1 MELQSRPLVG
11 SAEGNVFGFVI
22 RSRVRQD
29 IAAHVPIHI
38 AGSGG

>member
-1 MELQSRPLVG
+1 MELHPKPMVEPV
-11 SAEGNVFGFVI
+11 EGDISGFVF

-29 IAAHVPIHI
+29 VVAHVPIHI